1 MSPRRIVFFVFGAA
15 LLVLLVLIGG
25 SMHGEETEEPPAMR
39 LGEPGMPLAEHE
51 GPTKELPADFVPDLP
66 AVPTLP
72 PGAHVGRRTAAPA
85 SDDERGDDLSAEMRL
100 LSEARAELGDEDAA
114 SCLTL
119 LEQHRERF
127 PTGAFVEEREAYTI
141 LALHA
146 LARDEEVERRYVD
159 FRQDYP
165 ESTFTST
172 LERELAHPGVPDLD
186 P

>member
-1 MSPRRIVFFVFGAA
+1 MSRRIVFLAFGAA
-15 LLVLLVLIGG
+15 LLVLVVLIGG

-51 GPTKELPADFVPDLP
+51 APTKELPADFVPDLP

-72 PGAHVGRRTAAPA
+72 PGAHVGRRAAPA
-85 SDDERGDDLSAEMRL
+85 ATDDERGDDLSAEMRL

-146 LARDEEVERRYVD
+146 LARDEEVERAYVD

-165 ESTFTST
+165 ESTFNDT
-172 LERELAHPGVPDLD
+172 LQRELAHPGAPHLD
-186 P
+186 R